1 MVYADRWPGSWSR
14 NGAMPGSGKG
24 HVGVWQKPPWRLD
37 GSPKAP
43 AWRLGGVRSA
53 PFPIRILWPEAL
65 AMTDETIDE
74 ILRATKARPYG
85 GRGAVYRELRANY
98 HKLAACLKETEPAW
112 EVIAAAMARTGV
124 VGAKGNP
131 PSRKSL
137 PKVWGRVCRDVA
149 AEEALRLTGAPRAP
163 ARRRNTAP
171 AGWRP
176 PAFAQAN
183 APSQQQAPAPDG
195 ADAGAGPAASPKK
208 APWPGRPEDE
218 PSTAPPGSIQ
228 AARERANLRS
238 GLMRDGTPIHE
249 RLRT

>member
-1 MVYADRWPGSWSR
+1 
-14 NGAMPGSGKG
+14 
-24 HVGVWQKPPWRLD
+24 
-37 GSPKAP
+37 
-43 AWRLGGVRSA
+43 
-53 PFPIRILWPEAL
+53 
-65 AMTDETIDE
+65 MTDETINE

-137 PKVWGRVCRDVA
+137 PKVWSRVCRDVA
-149 AEEALRLTGAPRAP
+149 AEEALRLTGVPRAP

-176 PAFAQAN
+176 PAFAQASVPPQQ
-183 APSQQQAPAPDG
+183 PSPAPDG
-195 ADAGAGPAASPKK
+195 AAAGPGLAASPKETL
-208 APWPGRPEDE
+208 WLGRPENE

-238 GLMRDGTPIHE
+238 GLMRDGTPVHA
-249 RLRT
+249 RLKP